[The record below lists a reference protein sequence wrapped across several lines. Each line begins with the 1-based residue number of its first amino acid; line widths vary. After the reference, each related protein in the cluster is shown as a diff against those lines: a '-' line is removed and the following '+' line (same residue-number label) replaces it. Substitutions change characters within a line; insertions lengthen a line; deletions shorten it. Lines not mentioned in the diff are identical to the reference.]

1 MRLFFKI
8 IYYYIMNF
16 INNLYI
22 QIKNVF
28 SDGVFGI
35 SLGDLAIILFSII
48 ISLLVRSVVARIL
61 VNKVKNIV
69 TKTGNKIDDKL
80 FEALVPPFRLLPIV
94 IVFLAIT
101 LYFDIESTLGL
112 YFQKINN
119 TLSTVFVFWLIHQ
132 ALIPFS
138 NVFNKLDK
146 ILTKGLVLWIVRSLK
161 YLIIFLGIVAVLE
174 VWGIKIGPVIAGL
187 GLFGVAVALGAQD
200 LFKNLISGIM
210 ILLEKRFQLGDVIS
224 VPGHTEGTVEHIGF
238 RSTLIRKFDS
248 TPITIP
254 NYIFAEAPILNYTNR
269 NFRRINWTI
278 GLEYNSTL
286 DQIKKL
292 TDSISSY
299 LSENENF
306 MVNDNYKSYVRL
318 NKFNDSSI
326 DILIVCFTATR
337 DWDKYLETKE
347 KLAIEIKRKVEE
359 LNLSFAFPSQSIY
372 IEKQ

>member
-1 MRLFFKI
+1 MYFLEKF
-8 IYYYIMNF
+8 YN
-16 INNLYI
+16 
-22 QIKNVF
+22 QISRVL

-35 SLGDLAIILFSII
+35 SLSDIAIIFLAIIF
-48 ISLLVRSVVARIL
+48 SLLIRSIVARVL
-61 VNKVKNIV
+61 VNKIKKIV
-69 TKTGNKIDDKL
+69 SKTGNKIDDKL

-94 IVFLAIT
+94 IVFLIIT

-119 TLSTVFVFWLIHQ
+119 TLSTIFVFWLIHQ

-138 NVFNKLDK
+138 NLFNKLEK
-146 ILTKGLVLWIVRSLK
+146 ILTKGLVLWILKSLK
-161 YLIIFLGIVAVLE
+161 YLIIFLGVVAVLE

-254 NYIFAEAPILNYTNR
+254 NYIFAEAPIMNYTNR
-269 NFRRINWTI
+269 TNRRINWTI
-278 GLEYNSTL
+278 GLEYNSTIE
-286 DQIKKL
+286 QIKNL
-292 TDSISSY
+292 TDSIENYISNNSDF
-299 LSENENF
+299 LVNEN
-306 MVNDNYKSYVRL
+306 YKAFIRL
-318 NKFNDSSI
+318 DKFNDSSI
-326 DILIVCFTATR
+326 DILVYCFTSTN
-337 DWDKYLETKE
+337 DWEVYLEIKE
-347 KLAIEIKRKVEE
+347 KLASEIKSKVEE
-359 LNLSFAFPSQSIY
+359 FNLNFAFPSQSIY
-372 IEKQ
+372 IEKNN